1 MGSLALLRSRNNFA
15 VFGSLYPHHYYAQR
29 AKKFTNYYAS
39 EGTKFFRVSWYQLV
53 LAKAYTNEPNCPQ
66 WRQQRS
72 LVSEGIPLIDFIE
85 IITKK
90 HGKIVEYDLS
100 LALSDRQSKTTS
112 SKI

>member
-53 LAKAYTNEPNCPQ
+53 LAKSYPNEQTVNNGANNDHTFL
-66 WRQQRS
+66 RGYS
-72 LVSEGIPLIDFIE
+72 
-85 IITKK
+85 
-90 HGKIVEYDLS
+90 
-100 LALSDRQSKTTS
+100 
-112 SKI
+112 